1 MPTLFYRFLADAVL
15 LLHFLFV
22 VFVVLGLVAILIGG
36 WRGWGWVRDLR
47 FRLGHLGAIGF
58 VVLESWLGMACPL
71 TTLELWLRG
80 LAGQTVYGGDFIAFW
95 LRRLLFFEAPAWVF
109 TVCYSVFL
117 ALVVVSWWRVPPRR
131 RSGG

>member
-1 MPTLFYRFLADAVL
+1 MPTLLYQFLADAVL

>member
-1 MPTLFYRFLADAVL
+1 MPALLYQFLADAVL

>member
-1 MPTLFYRFLADAVL
+1 MPALFYQFLADAVL